1 MPIIKNVILDMGNVL
16 LDYNPE
22 AILNA
27 FFETKEDKNLIEQEL
42 FQGPEWEQGDL
53 GQIKNEERFD
63 GVSKRVPVRLHNA
76 LWRCIHGWGR
86 YMLPLP
92 GAKEFCGYIKQKG
105 YGIYILSN
113 ACNEF
118 YYYFPRHYDLDF
130 FDGVVVS
137 SDVHIIKPD
146 PRIYKHLLTAYD
158 RKPEECLFIDDR
170 EDNVRAAADI
180 GMRARI
186 FRNDFDIIREEYQL

>member
-1 MPIIKNVILDMGNVL
+1 MPNIKNVILDMGNVL

-27 FFETKEDKNLIEQEL
+27 FFETKEDKKLIEQEL

-53 GQIKNEERFD
+53 GHISNTERFD

-92 GAKEFCGYIKQKG
+92 GAKEFCSYIKQKG

-137 SDVHIIKPD
+137 SDVHIVKPD

-186 FRNDFDIIREEYQL
+186 FRNDFDVIREEYQL